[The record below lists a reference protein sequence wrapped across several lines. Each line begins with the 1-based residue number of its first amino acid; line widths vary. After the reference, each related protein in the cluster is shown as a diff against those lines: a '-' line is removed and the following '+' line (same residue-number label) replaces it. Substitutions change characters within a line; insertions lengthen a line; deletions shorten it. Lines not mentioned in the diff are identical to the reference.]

1 MVDLFFRRV
10 PPGKYWE
17 LFADISQ
24 RSCGE
29 SRSEYQHVAGGY
41 TETAAKAL
49 VDAHVAAWE
58 SGSEPK
64 PKVCPTCGQTMK
76 EG

>member
-1 MVDLFFRRV
+1 MVDLIFRRAS
-10 PPGKYWE
+10 GKNYYD
-17 LFADISQ
+17 LFADVS
-24 RSCGE
+24 RWSCYG
-29 SRSEYQHVAGGY
+29 SRFEYQYIAGGY
-41 TETAAKAL
+41 IESAAKAL

-58 SGSEPK
+58 NGSEPK